1 MAQDIREMLKSD
13 DKLSA
18 DKMPQGHEK
27 RFLTKLES
35 QNSKKGYSSIF
46 FLKIAASMVIF
57 LGLGYGAFKYLDK
70 SENIKESK
78 PQEIA
83 QLKTLGDVSPS
94 LKKVEDYY
102 VANINLELANMDIND
117 DNKELF
123 DGYIQKLEELN
134 KEYERLSVELT
145 ESGPNELTVSALIDN
160 LKFRLNLLYRLK
172 NQLEQLG
179 DTAKQNTIS

>member
-18 DKMPQGHEK
+18 DKMPQGHEN

-35 QNSKKGYSSIF
+35 QNSKKGNLTF
-46 FLKIAASMVIF
+46 FYLKIAASVVIF
-57 LGLGYGAFKYLDK
+57 LGLGYGGLNYLDK
-70 SENIKESK
+70 SENIPENK
-78 PQEIA
+78 PQEMV

-102 VANINLELANMDIND
+102 VANINLELANMDING

-123 DGYIQKLEELN
+123 DGYILKLEELN
-134 KEYERLSVELT
+134 KEYERLSIELT

-172 NQLEQLG
+172 IQLEQLG
-179 DTAKQNTIS
+179 DTENQNTIS